1 MLKKVFFWVCALV
14 FSSTLYAHEGHH
26 HEEFNKA
33 ASVEPELIQQGDKKA
48 YCPICGMSLKQ
59 FYKTSHGAILKD
71 GTAKQY
77 CSMRCLAADWESI
90 SSQIKQI
97 VVVDAKSE
105 KLIDAKSAYYVVG
118 SNVPGTMSMVSKLA
132 FAQESDAK
140 AFAHDNGGD
149 VMRFDAAFAKAQASL
164 KDDVDEF
171 IKKKQKGMYPM
182 GEKIYNAQC
191 QKEKIDVHA
200 FGMINELKVS
210 LKTTKVCGE
219 LDEKELQALSLYLWE
234 VLGHDASSH
243 THKTVMHIEKDEK
256 CPVCGMFVHKYPKW
270 AARMNY
276 QENNKTVSL
285 AFDGVKDMMKFYH
298 NPSKWGNYTKQSDD
312 ALSIL
317 VSDYYTQEVIDGKK
331 AFYVVGSDVI
341 GPMGKEFVP
350 FSSRKSA
357 ETFVKDHKGL
367 NIVEFTQIT
376 TALIDAQEK

>member
-1 MLKKVFFWVCALV
+1 M
-14 FSSTLYAHEGHH
+14 
-26 HEEFNKA
+26 
-33 ASVEPELIQQGDKKA
+33 
-48 YCPICGMSLKQ
+48 
-59 FYKTSHGAILKD
+59 
-71 GTAKQY
+71 AKQ
-77 CSMRCLAADWESI
+77 MTWTWTALETQLGLKRQNI
-90 SSQIKQI
+90 MK
-97 VVVDAKSE
+97 
-105 KLIDAKSAYYVVG
+105 
-118 SNVPGTMSMVSKLA
+118 VP
-132 FAQESDAK
+132 
-140 AFAHDNGGD
+140 
-149 VMRFDAAFAKAQASL
+149 
-164 KDDVDEF
+164 
-171 IKKKQKGMYPM
+171 PM
-182 GEKIYNAQC
+182 GK
-191 QKEKIDVHA
+191 
-200 FGMINELKVS
+200 
-210 LKTTKVCGE
+210 
-219 LDEKELQALSLYLWE
+219 ALSLYLWE

-376 TALIDAQEK
+376 SALIDAQEK